1 MQFTKCRG
9 QRLPNGS
16 AHIFVWLPWDVD
28 LGGTNAPL
36 VVGLTRLEAV
46 NEQVGRF
53 SCVNMNN
60 GCCIG
65 ALKV

>member
-16 AHIFVWLPWDVD
+16 AHILGWLPWDLD

-36 VVGLTRLEAV
+36 VVGLTRLGAV
-46 NEQVGRF
+46 NKQVSRF
-53 SCVNMNN
+53 SCVNINN
-60 GCCIG
+60 RCCVG

>member
-1 MQFTKCRG
+1 MQFTKHQG
-9 QRLPNGS
+9 QRLSNGS
-16 AHIFVWLPWDVD
+16 AHALGWLPWSLD

-60 GCCIG
+60 GCCVG
-65 ALKV
+65 ARKV